1 MVGDRVGTSPAAAQ
15 LRIHSPWAKGGIYAI
30 LIFFAIVVLLPLLWL
45 LSSSLKTLDDLS
57 QNVWGLPRKVQ
68 FNNYVFAWTR
78 SHMGVYLRNSFTATL
93 VAILVS
99 TTASATMAHA
109 LARFR
114 FRINR
119 LVYYIVI
126 AGMMI
131 PIHSAVIP
139 LYLIALQWK
148 MQNNLVWLG
157 LIYAAFRIPVSV
169 FILESY
175 MLTIPKELE
184 ECAIIDGCGHWK
196 VFWKIIAPL
205 SRDGMVTIM
214 VLTAQATWNELLVAM
229 LMISKPMLKTL
240 PIGVMGFLTE
250 YVNSYELLCA
260 GLILA
265 LIPNLI
271 FYALMQEKIEKG
283 MTVGAVKG

>member
-1 MVGDRVGTSPAAAQ
+1 MGDTVGASPAAAQ
-15 LRIHSPWAKGGIYAI
+15 LRIHNPLAKAGIYAV
-30 LIFFAIVVLLPLLWL
+30 LTFVAIVVLLPLLWL
-45 LSSSLKTLDDLS
+45 FMSSLKSLEDLT
-57 QNVWGLPRKVQ
+57 QNVWGLPKKVEFQ
-68 FNNYVFAWTR
+68 NYAFAWKQ
-78 SHMGVYLRNSFTATL
+78 SNMAVYLRNSFTATL
-93 VAILVS
+93 VAILIS
-99 TTASATMAHA
+99 TTATTTMTYA

-119 LVYYIVI
+119 LIYYFVI

-139 LYLIALQWK
+139 LYLIALEWK
-148 MQNNLVWLG
+148 LQNNLVALG
-157 LIYAAFRIPVSV
+157 FIYAAFRIPVSV
-169 FILESY
+169 FILESF

-184 ECAIIDGCGHWK
+184 ECAIIDGCGYWK
-196 VFWKIIAPL
+196 IFWKIIAPL
-205 SRDGMVTIM
+205 SRDGVVTVM

-229 LMISKPMLKTL
+229 LMLSKPMVKTL

-250 YVNSYELLCA
+250 YVSNYHLLCA

-271 FYALMQEKIEKG
+271 FYAFMQEKIEKG

>member
-1 MVGDRVGTSPAAAQ
+1 MVGASPAAAQ
-15 LRIHSPWAKGGIYAI
+15 LRIHNPLAKAGIYAI

-45 LSSSLKTLDDLS
+45 LSSSLKSLEDLS
-57 QNVWGLPRKVQ
+57 QNVWGLPKKVELK
-68 FNNYVFAWTR
+68 NYVFAWNQ
-78 SHMGVYLRNSFTATL
+78 SHMGVYLRNSFVATL

-99 TTASATMAHA
+99 TAAATTMAHA

-119 LVYYIVI
+119 LIYYLVI

-139 LYLIALQWK
+139 LYLIALKWK
-148 MQNNLVWLG
+148 MQNNLIALG

-169 FILESY
+169 FILESF

-196 VFWKIIAPL
+196 IFWKIVAPL
-205 SRDGMVTIM
+205 ARDGVVTIM

-229 LMISKPMLKTL
+229 LMLSKPALKTL

-250 YVNSYELLCA
+250 YVSSYQLLCA

-271 FYALMQEKIEKG
+271 FYALMQEKIERG

>member
-1 MVGDRVGTSPAAAQ
+1 MGDTVGASPAAAQ
-15 LRIHSPWAKGGIYAI
+15 LRVSSAWAKGAIYAV
-30 LIFFAIVVLLPLLWL
+30 LIFFAVVVLLPLLWL
-45 LSSSLKTLDDLS
+45 LSSSLKTLEDLS
-57 QNVWGLPRKVQ
+57 QNVWGLPKKVELR
-68 FNNYVFAWTR
+68 NYVFAWNQ

-99 TTASATMAHA
+99 TSAAATMAHA

-119 LVYYIVI
+119 LVYYLVI

-139 LYLIALQWK
+139 LYLIALKWK
-148 MQNNLVWLG
+148 MMNNLVALG
-157 LIYAAFRIPVSV
+157 FIYAAFRIPVSV
-169 FILESY
+169 FILESF
-175 MLTIPKELE
+175 MLTIPRELE
-184 ECAIIDGCGHWK
+184 ECAIIDGCGYWK
-196 VFWKIIAPL
+196 IFWKIISPL
-205 SRDGMVTIM
+205 ARDGVVTIM

-229 LMISKPMLKTL
+229 LMLSKPMLKTL

-250 YVNSYELLCA
+250 YVSNYQLLCA

-265 LIPNLI
+265 LIPNLL